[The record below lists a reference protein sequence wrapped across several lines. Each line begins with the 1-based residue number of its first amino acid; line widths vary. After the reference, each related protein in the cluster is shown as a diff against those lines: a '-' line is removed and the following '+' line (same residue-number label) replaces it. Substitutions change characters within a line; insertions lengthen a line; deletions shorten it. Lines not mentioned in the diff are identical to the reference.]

1 MADTGYSV
9 LLLLNSL
16 LFIRFFRMVDYLK
29 IVVGIFFILFIGV
42 LTGILLW
49 LSVFSFFLSINIFF
63 GRYYRY
69 ER

>member
-1 MADTGYSV
+1 
-9 LLLLNSL
+9 
-16 LFIRFFRMVDYLK
+16 
-29 IVVGIFFILFIGV
+29 VGIFFILFIGV